1 MALRLRRSTQQL
13 RQWKLLGFSL
23 LEVMVAISI
32 LGLAL
37 TVILSAQG
45 GLSAS
50 NKSAKNM
57 GAAATLGRCK
67 MTEMEEKILKFGYPL
82 VDSIETETA
91 CCDDDKDPNFSCD
104 IRVERVVMPNL
115 PNMDGG
121 TMEGGTVAT
130 LTLSDDGGIIDTAAT
145 PTGSASANPFAD
157 PASAAAASA
166 FTGFSSAIDIEGGL
180 SGIGGQMG
188 STVQAMGGQ
197 NGMLTTVMGIV
208 YPGVKFMMEAAIRK
222 LSVTVRWKEGK
233 TEKTFVLTQYI
244 TNPAQVGVEG
254 GDGGLAAVTGSSS
267 AAATSVA
274 TALGTIGH

>member
-1 MALRLRRSTQQL
+1 MVARLRKLQAKS
-13 RQWKLLGFSL
+13 RQWQVLGFSL

-50 NKSAKNM
+50 NHSAKNM
-57 GAAATLGRCK
+57 GTAATLGRCK
-67 MTEMEEKILKFGYPL
+67 MTEMEEKILKYGYPL

-104 IRVERVVMPNL
+104 IRVERIVMPNL

-121 TMEGGTVAT
+121 TLEGGTVAT
-130 LTLSDDGGIIDTAAT
+130 LALSDDGGIIDTAAA
-145 PTGSASANPFAD
+145 TGSAKPNPFAD

-180 SGIGGQMG
+180 SGVGGQIG

-233 TEKTFVLTQYI
+233 QEKTFLLTQYI
-244 TNPAQVGVEG
+244 TNPAQVGIEG

-274 TALGTIGH
+274 SALGTSH